1 MLTDDQLADHLRT
14 RLRREVA
21 TIQPPADLLA
31 SLGRR
36 ARRSLTLRVTGVTA
50 ALAAAAA
57 TVLVATTAT
66 GGGGAAPS
74 GSAVLTAAMVER
86 VASASRL
93 ALAHSGRAKIA
104 YRETDNGVLQVSGTD
119 NIAFAGKNWNDAISQ
134 TFPARDG
141 QHWHAQSAI
150 DRIVNG
156 RFYLYTTRRDGR
168 RGWTRDTNPSG
179 HPVMSIPDPRT
190 LFGLLSPSA
199 KFKFIGYVVIGGV
212 RLTELRATRQPGL
225 HAINW
230 LPGVQPGSHLSFLT
244 VLVDKHNIV
253 HRISLRVRLD
263 RTTKPIY
270 FKRFADGRLA
280 LLVPTVAYLKEA
292 RALAKKMRRHSHVI
306 VRVDRSLPAAVH
318 RHVDVTSATVSFS
331 SFGKKVAITA
341 PRQAVPVYGR
351 G

>member
-31 SLGRR
+31 SLRRR

-57 TVLVATTAT
+57 TALVATTAT

-74 GSAVLTAAMVER
+74 GSAVLTATMVER

-141 QHWHAQSAI
+141 QHSHAQSAI

-168 RGWTRDTNPSG
+168 RGWTRGTNPSG
-179 HPVMSIPDPRT
+179 HRVMSIPDPRT

-199 KFKFIGYVVIGGV
+199 KFKFIG
-212 RLTELRATRQPGL
+212 RA
-225 HAINW
+225 
-230 LPGVQPGSHLSFLT
+230 
-244 VLVDKHNIV
+244 
-253 HRISLRVRLD
+253 
-263 RTTKPIY
+263 
-270 FKRFADGRLA
+270 FAGIPAPR
-280 LLVPTVAYLKEA
+280 PTA
-292 RALAKKMRRHSHVI
+292 
-306 VRVDRSLPAAVH
+306 DLPARSSPLQLTPVSRAADPLRRS
-318 RHVDVTSATVSFS
+318 RHGRIPLSARTQVIRRWPIVWSIAAIVSRVADLSATNNLLPEV
-331 SFGKKVAITA
+331 
-341 PRQAVPVYGR
+341 PRTVVGAV
-351 G
+351 